1 MKFAKIIFLLVIF
14 FQFTQK
20 SVSQYIAVNDTYT
33 AQQLVENV
41 LLSNSPCANATNFSV
56 SGGNFASGEQSFG
69 YFNANGSGF
78 PFAEGIVLSTSR
90 AVSTQGPNNSLLS
103 ENAPGWTSDPDLDL
117 ALGISGTSNA
127 TILEFDFTPITNHIS
142 FDYIFASE
150 EYHGTAPCFYSDGFA
165 FLLKE
170 AGSSN
175 PYQNLALVP
184 NTQTPVK
191 VTTVHLDIPGTCPAQ
206 NPEYFGNYNGVNAP
220 INFDGQ
226 TTIMTAEA
234 TVVPGTVYHIKLV
247 IADETNP
254 QYDSAIFLGAGTFNI
269 GADLGPDQLIATNN
283 PVCQGENYV
292 LDATLPGTNTYQ
304 WYKDGAL
311 LPLETNPIYTVLDS
325 GVYTVEV
332 TLTASACASASNVL
346 TSSITIEYV
355 NLPVLNNQVLV
366 QCDDN
371 GDGISSFNLT
381 KLNNLITSG
390 NLQISSVTYYP
401 SLADA
406 QLQTN
411 AITNPINFQNT
422 TLNQVVAS
430 ASNSYGCY
438 GYATV
443 DLMISNNT
451 IAPQTPFLFCDYD
464 TNFDGQTAIDL
475 TQEITPSVLTGLPS
489 GLIVDYYTTENDA
502 ITETNVLP
510 NIFTNTTAF
519 QQIIFARIVNGTDCY
534 GIIPIT
540 INVPVFNP
548 SNLEDETIYI
558 CDGET
563 IDLEVPSGYTSYI
576 WSTGDIVTN
585 ISVSIAATY
594 TVTVTNSDGC
604 EKIKTFYVIHSEKAT
619 INSIDI
625 NDFNANGNTV
635 SINII
640 GTGNYEYSLD
650 GILYQ
655 NEPLFTNVPA
665 GEYIVYVRDKFGC
678 GISKQKINVLDYPKF
693 FTPNGDGIND
703 FWNIKGVNKNTS
715 SNSIIYIFN
724 RFGKLLNIIKPND
737 IGWNGIY
744 HGNLLPSDD
753 YWFVVKLDTN
763 KTVKG
768 HFSLKR

>member
-1 MKFAKIIFLLVIF
+1 MKFAKKNLLLLF
-14 FQFTQK
+14 FYLITLK
-20 SVSQYIAVNDTYT
+20 SVSQYISVNDNYT

-69 YFNANGSGF
+69 YFNASGSSF

-103 ENAPGWTSDPDLDL
+103 EDAPGWGADPDLNF
-117 ALGISGTSNA
+117 ALGISNTSNA

-150 EYHGTAPCFYSDGFA
+150 EYHGTAPCRYSDGFA

-170 AGSSN
+170 AGSTN

-184 NTQTPVK
+184 NTQIPVK
-191 VTTVHLDIPGTCPAQ
+191 VTTVHLDIPGGCVAQ
-206 NPEYFGNYNGVNAP
+206 NAEYFGNYNGVNAP

-226 TTIMTAEA
+226 TTIMKAQA
-234 TVVPGTVYHIKLV
+234 TVIPGTVYHIKLV

-254 QYDSAIFLGAGTFNI
+254 QYDSALFLGAGTFNI

-283 PVCQGENYV
+283 PVCEGENYV
-292 LDATLPGTNTYQ
+292 LDATLPGTNSYK
-304 WYKDGAL
+304 WYKDGNL
-311 LPLETNPIYTVLDS
+311 LPAEINPIYTVIDS
-325 GVYTVEV
+325 GVYTVEI
-332 TLTASACASASNVL
+332 TLTASACVSTSNVL

-355 NLPVLNNQVLV
+355 NLPVLNNQVLF

-371 GDGISSFNLT
+371 GDGISVFNLT
-381 KLNNLITSG
+381 KLDNLITSG
-390 NLQISSVTYYP
+390 NSQINSVTYYP

-411 AITNPINFQNT
+411 SIVNPSNFQNT
-422 TLNQVVAS
+422 TLNQVIAS
-430 ASNSYGCY
+430 ASNNYGCY

-443 DLMISNNT
+443 NLMISNNT
-451 IAPQTPFLFCDYD
+451 IAPQSPFLFCDYD
-464 TNFDGQTAIDL
+464 ANFDGQTPIDL

-489 GLIVDYYTTENDA
+489 GLRVDYYSTENDA
-502 ITETNVLP
+502 ITQTNVLP

-563 IDLEVPSGYTSYI
+563 LDLEVPSGYTSYL
-576 WSTGDIVTN
+576 WSTGDAVTN
-585 ISVSIAATY
+585 ILISIANTY

-604 EKIKTFYVIHSEKAT
+604 EKVKSFFVIRSERAT

-625 NDFNANGNTV
+625 NDFNGNGNKVT
-635 SINII
+635 INSN

-655 NEPLFTNVPA
+655 NEPLFSNVPA
-665 GEYIVYVRDKFGC
+665 GEYTAFVRDKFGC
-678 GISKQKINVLDYPKF
+678 GVSKQIINVLDYPKF

-703 FWNIKGVNKNTS
+703 TWNIKGENNIIL
-715 SNSIIYIFN
+715 SNAIIYIYN
-724 RFGKLLNIIKPND
+724 RFGKLITQITPND
-737 IGWNGIY
+737 NGWNGNY
-744 HGNLLPSDD
+744 EGNILPSDD
-753 YWFVVKLDTN
+753 FWFTIFLAKD
-763 KTVKG
+763 KSVKG